1 MGEVYTARDQ
11 HLERDVAIKVLPE
24 AFTHDRDR
32 IDRFRREAQLL
43 AALNHP
49 NIATIHG
56 LEESGGVLYLVME
69 LVPGQT
75 LAQRLHG
82 GRVPIDETLGICS
95 QLAEA
100 LGAAHQRGIA
110 HRDIKPANI
119 KVTPEG
125 RVKILDFGLAKS
137 ADDMSTVVAI
147 DEAPTMATTSREWC
161 WARRPI

>member
-1 MGEVYTARDQ
+1 MGEVYIARDR

-24 AFTHDRDR
+24 AFTHDRLR

-56 LEESGGVLYLVME
+56 LEDADGVLYLVME

-75 LAQRLHG
+75 LAERLQSG
-82 GRVPIDETLGICS
+82 GVPVDETLRVCG

-119 KVTPEG
+119 KVTP
-125 RVKILDFGLAKS
+125 
-137 ADDMSTVVAI
+137 
-147 DEAPTMATTSREWC
+147 
-161 WARRPI
+161 